1 MSVFTIDLIVSPSY
15 FSIIMKLIKLSVLA
29 LACSTLSS
37 CSLAQSAL
45 KLPGSILTAAG
56 RTVGLPISHEEA
68 PKTEAEKQE
77 EEEQKI
83 Y

>member
-1 MSVFTIDLIVSPSY
+1 
-15 FSIIMKLIKLSVLA
+15 MKLIKLSVIA

-45 KLPGSILTAAG
+45 KLPGSLLTAVG
-56 RTVGLPISHEEA
+56 RTVGLPVNHEET
-68 PKTEAEKQE
+68 PKTEAEKVE